1 MAPQKKAAPAKK
13 AAPKKE
19 TKKDDDDVDFFGD
32 SDDSDDGEAAK
43 MLAEKQ
49 KKAALEKA
57 KKKVKPPGKSMIV
70 FDVKVHDEKCDFDK
84 LAEDIMDIEE
94 IPKLQVNEAYDT
106 VDIAYGM
113 QKLRMG
119 IIVQDDCEV
128 GVDEF

>member
-1 MAPQKKAAPAKK
+1 
-13 AAPKKE
+13 
-19 TKKDDDDVDFFGD
+19 
-32 SDDSDDGEAAK
+32 

-49 KKAALEKA
+49 KKAAANKA

-70 FDVKVHDEKCDFDK
+70 FDVKVHDENCDFDK
-84 LAEDIMDIEE
+84 LAEDIMDAED

-128 GVDEF
+128 GVDEYQEKIAEMFKDRIQSIDTVSFQKL